1 MRSLRALWMRLRGIF
16 GAGRAEAE
24 IRAEIE
30 SHLAM
35 HIEDN
40 LRAGMPAEEA
50 QRQALI
56 RLGGVEQTRQA
67 WRDQRTLPWLES
79 LGQDVKF
86 ALRQLRKSPG
96 FAGVVVATLALGIG
110 ANTAIFSVVRA
121 VLLEAPPY
129 AKPGELVSLS
139 ESKAQAGITG
149 EGMSYPGYQDLREH
163 GGAFSAVAGLAGHSL
178 TLTGHGEPSEVKTV
192 VVTQDFFSL
201 FGVQPLLGRTLTA
214 KDGERG
220 AAPVTVLSEA
230 LWRNKFGGDPGIV
243 GRTITLDMRLWTVVG
258 VMPAGFRTP
267 FLDQAQQL
275 WIPLDQDPLFSVWM
289 THPPRTHWMAAFA
302 RLRPGV
308 SGAQAQAELE
318 AVSAGL
324 SSQFP
329 EEKGWTIESEP
340 LQKAI
345 AGDVQ
350 RPLLVL
356 LCAVGL
362 VLLIACANIANL
374 LLTRATSRSAEM
386 AVRVALGAS
395 PRRLARQLLTE
406 SALLGLL
413 GGAAGMAA
421 AWWGVRAL
429 RSMLPQ
435 GLPQLHPVRV
445 DGAVLGFALAL
456 SLVASLLFGLVPA
469 LFASRSD
476 LQRYLREGGRG
487 GESRGPQ
494 RARSVLA
501 AAETALAMVLLVAAG
516 LLIRSFARLS
526 AVSPGF
532 ATAQVTRAMVS
543 LPQFRYARPQQ
554 WAAFARELMQRLQA
568 QPGMGDA
575 AIAAPLPILDLPI
588 PLRFDIVGAPPAPAG
603 EAITADYETASPHYF
618 RVMGIPLLQGRL
630 FGEDDTASTP
640 RVAVISEAFARRY
653 FSGRN
658 PLGQHIVFGFP
669 PDGRAAR
676 EIVGVVGDIRDESL
690 AKKPGPMMYV
700 PFAQAPLWGGEVVVR
715 SRFSAAAAAA
725 AIERTTH
732 SIDKDL
738 PVTDIVSLPAGVDAS
753 VAQPRF
759 RTALVGIFGAMALL
773 LGAVGIFGVVSWS
786 VSRRTREIGIR
797 MALGA
802 QRRNVTELMLSSAS
816 APALAGI
823 AAGALA
829 AALLTRLMASL
840 LYGVSAADPL
850 TYAGS
855 AALLL
860 LVALVASYLPA
871 RRAASVDPV
880 QALRAE

>member
-1 MRSLRALWMRLRGIF
+1 MRKLRALWMRFGGIWRGE
-16 GAGRAEAE
+16 RAEAE
-24 IRAEIE
+24 ISAELE

-40 LRAGMPAEEA
+40 MRAGMTREEA

-56 RLGGVEQTRQA
+56 RLGGVEQARQA
-67 WRDQRTLPWLES
+67 WREQRTLPWLET
-79 LGQDVKF
+79 LGQDLRF

-96 FAGVVVATLALGIG
+96 FACVVMATLALGIG
-110 ANTAIFSVVRA
+110 ANAAIFSVVHA

-129 AKPGELVSLS
+129 ARPGELMSLS
-139 ESKAQAGITG
+139 ESKAKAGIKDA
-149 EGMSYPGYQDLREH
+149 GMSYPGYEELRQR
-163 GGAFSAVAGLAGHSL
+163 GGAFSAVAGFAGHSL

-192 VVTQDFFSL
+192 VVTQDFFTL
-201 FGVQPLLGRTLTA
+201 FGVRPLLGRTLTA
-214 KDGERG
+214 RDGERG

-230 LWRNKFGGDPGIV
+230 LWRTEFGGDPAIV
-243 GRTITLDMRLWTVVG
+243 GRTITLDMRPWTVVG
-258 VMPAGFRTP
+258 VMPASFRTP
-267 FLDQAQQL
+267 FLDQERQV

-289 THPPRTHWMAAFA
+289 TRPPQTHWMPVFA
-302 RLRPGV
+302 RLQPGV
-308 SGAQAQAELE
+308 SAGQARAELQ
-318 AVSAGL
+318 AVSVGL
-324 SSQFP
+324 SSRFP
-329 EEKGWTIESEP
+329 EEKGWSIDCEP

-345 AGDVQ
+345 AGDAE

-374 LLTRATSRSAEM
+374 LLARATSRSAEM

-395 PRRLARQLLTE
+395 RRRLARQLLTE
-406 SALLGLL
+406 SALLGLM

-429 RSMLPQ
+429 RPMLPE

-445 DGAVLGFALAL
+445 DGVVLGFALGLAL
-456 SLVASLLFGLVPA
+456 AASLIFGLAPA
-469 LFASRSD
+469 LFAARSD
-476 LQRYLREGGRG
+476 PQKHLREGARG
-487 GESRGPQ
+487 GESGGPR
-494 RARSVLA
+494 RARSMLA

-516 LLIRSFARLS
+516 LLMRSFARLS

-543 LPQFRYARPQQ
+543 LPQFRYAKPQQ
-554 WAAFARELMQRLQA
+554 WAAFAHELMQRLQA
-568 QPGMGDA
+568 QPGMEDA
-575 AIAAPLPILDLPI
+575 AIGVPLPILDVPI
-588 PLRFDIVGAPPAPAG
+588 PLRFEIEGEGPMPAG
-603 EAITADYETASPHYF
+603 AAKTADYAAASPRYF
-618 RVMGIPLLQGRL
+618 RVMGISLLQGRL
-630 FGEDDTASTP
+630 FGQDDTASAP
-640 RVAVISEAFARRY
+640 RVAVVSEAFVRRY
-653 FSGRN
+653 FPGRN
-658 PLGQHIVFGFP
+658 PLGQQIVFGFP

-676 EIVGVVGDIRDESL
+676 QIVGVVGDIRDESL
-690 AKKPGPMMYV
+690 AKEPGPMMYV

-715 SRFSAAAAAA
+715 SRLSTAAAAA
-725 AIERTTH
+725 AIERTAH

-797 MALGA
+797 IALGA
-802 QRRNVTELMLSSAS
+802 QRRDVLRLMLGSAS
-816 APALAGI
+816 WPALAGV

-829 AALLTRLMASL
+829 AVLLTRLMASL

-855 AALLL
+855 AAVLL
-860 LVALVASYLPA
+860 LVALAASYVPA
-871 RRAASVDPV
+871 RRAAAVDPM